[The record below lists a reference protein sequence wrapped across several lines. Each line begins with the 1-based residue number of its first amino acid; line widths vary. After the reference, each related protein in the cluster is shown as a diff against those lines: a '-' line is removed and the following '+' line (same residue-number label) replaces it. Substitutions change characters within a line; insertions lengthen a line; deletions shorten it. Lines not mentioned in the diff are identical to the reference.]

1 MLQRTSG
8 EVREEGPQGE
18 SDSLQAPR
26 PSDYEQVTAAVEFD
40 DREAVLSST
49 GRATLIELARNLR
62 DQHWVIEVRGHV
74 SPFETMR
81 NPVKAMTL
89 SHERAVA
96 AAIALVE
103 GGIKWENLRLV
114 ACGDN
119 NRVVGRTFDRQQDR
133 ANQRVEVVVTN
144 QEVGPDPAAAPDE
157 SAAAAEN

>member
-1 MLQRTSG
+1 M
-8 EVREEGPQGE
+8 
-18 SDSLQAPR
+18 
-26 PSDYEQVTAAVEFD
+26 TAAVEFD
-40 DREAVLSST
+40 DREAVLSSS
-49 GRATLIELARNLR
+49 GRTTLIELARNLR
-62 DQHWVIEVRGHV
+62 DQNWVIEVRGHV

-157 SAAAAEN
+157 SAAAGER